1 MRMIIATAILFVILG
16 GSTVLSMT
24 TKPARSND
32 PPVADTVDNVELPPH
47 LGDLLDDN
55 YATYR

>member
-32 PPVADTVDNVELPPH
+32 PPAADTFDGGPPPH
-47 LGDLLDDN
+47 LGNLLDNAFD
-55 YATYR
+55 TYR